1 MTAKFLLMLLLMSLH
16 LPAVSWVGK
25 YEEGYIAFQR
35 GDYATALQK
44 WQPLAEEGSAHAQLS
59 VGTMYDKGQG
69 CRRIMR
75 KLQSGIARPLIREK
89 LRRSTISEECTRPAG
104 A

>member
-25 YEEGYIAFQR
+25 YEEGYTAFQK

-44 WQPLAEEGSAHAQLS
+44 WKPLADEGNAQAQLS
-59 VGTMYDKGQG
+59 LGTMYDKGQG
-69 CRRIMR
+69 VPQDYAEAV
-75 KLQSGIARPLIREK
+75 K
-89 LRRSTISEECTRPAG
+89 
-104 A
+104 